1 MTGRF
6 TIEANNPGPRD
17 NTSLSAGFHPGRK
30 GDHFWL
36 RPSGESQAPHAAG
49 RSNVPRLCSHQAGR
63 AHAPLT
69 AGRSDITISSPFFGN
84 PLRWNGGGGVTS
96 TRTKKVQHT
105 LDKAHQQNSR
115 LTSMR
120 SVAETLTI
128 SSLRVQI
135 SRTSLYAQKVHVN
148 IEFD

>member
-36 RPSGESQAPHAAG
+36 RPSGESQAPHASG

-84 PLRWNGGGGVTS
+84 PLRWNGGGGGYVDQNQKSTAYTGQSTSAKLKAHEYALSRRNPDHLKPESTDFKNVTLRTES
-96 TRTKKVQHT
+96 TRKY
-105 LDKAHQQNSR
+105 R
-115 LTSMR
+115 
-120 SVAETLTI
+120 I
-128 SSLRVQI
+128 
-135 SRTSLYAQKVHVN
+135 
-148 IEFD
+148 